1 MALMKSILKRLAWS
15 FLVLLGLSILIFC
28 IVMVAPGDPARMA
41 LGPKAAEETVE
52 LYREAH
58 HLNDPVYMQYYYWI
72 DGIFHGD
79 WGTSIYTKRA
89 ILDEIKEYG
98 PVSLELIFY
107 SAILTVGLGLL
118 LGVISARYKNKW
130 PDVLIRITSYV
141 GIATPAFVVA
151 LFLILIF
158 GYWFAIMPTIGS
170 RVAAGVTVKKITGM
184 ITVDSL
190 ITGNWKGFWSG
201 LVCLLPPAFAL
212 ALGSFMQEA
221 KVTRSSMLDYETKDF
236 ILLVRSQGVPDKTIN
251 SKYLLKPS
259 AIPTVSI
266 MGLDVASLFGNAFI
280 VEQIFNWPGLSRYG
294 LTAMLQKDLNAIC
307 AVVLCTGLFF
317 VVCNIIV
324 DIMVLILDPRVRHA
338 HSH

>member
-1 MALMKSILKRLAWS
+1 MDLMKSIIKRLAWS

-72 DGIFHGD
+72 SGIFHGD

-118 LGVISARYKNKW
+118 LGVVSARYKNKW
-130 PDVLIRITSYV
+130 PDVLIRVASYV

-151 LFLILIF
+151 LFLILKF
-158 GYWFAIMPTIGS
+158 LT
-170 RVAAGVTVKKITGM
+170 VT
-184 ITVDSL
+184 
-190 ITGNWKGFWSG
+190 
-201 LVCLLPPAFAL
+201 
-212 ALGSFMQEA
+212 
-221 KVTRSSMLDYETKDF
+221 
-236 ILLVRSQGVPDKTIN
+236 
-251 SKYLLKPS
+251 KYL
-259 AIPTVSI
+259 I
-266 MGLDVASLFGNAFI
+266 N
-280 VEQIFNWPGLSRYG
+280 
-294 LTAMLQKDLNAIC
+294 
-307 AVVLCTGLFF
+307 
-317 VVCNIIV
+317 
-324 DIMVLILDPRVRHA
+324 
-338 HSH
+338 